1 MKPIEELQSYL
12 VDKSFSQIF
21 VLTDENTGKY
31 CLPILLEKV
40 DEISDKQATLLEIPS
55 GEASKTM
62 ETVINLCSSLLESNA
77 DRNSVLISLGGGV
90 VTDIGAFVSSIFK
103 RGIQN
108 INIPT
113 TLLAM
118 IDASIGYKTGVNLN
132 GIKNVIGSFN
142 TNTLTF
148 IDTEFLNTLAKEEM
162 FDGMAEMLKTFL
174 VMDKVFLDKFVS
186 KQDFQH
192 IEDEFVFRCIEL
204 KENIVS
210 KDLYDKKERKILN
223 FGHTFG
229 HALESLY
236 LLQGKTISHG
246 KAIAIGMFCA
256 LLLSEKKY
264 NVPHEA
270 FLPIYQFLNNHFP
283 IPELN
288 KELFENLI
296 PYLYNDKKTLN
307 SQMNFVLLKAVGTPQ
322 IDVKIMEE
330 ELLSVF

>member
-1 MKPIEELQSYL
+1 MIPITELQNYL
-12 VDKSFSQIF
+12 VNNNFSQIF

-31 CLPILLEKV
+31 CLPILLEKI
-40 DEISDKQATLLEIPS
+40 DEISDRQATLLEIPS
-55 GEASKTM
+55 SEETKTM
-62 ETVINLCSSLLESNA
+62 ETAINLCNSLLDSKA
-77 DRNSVLISLGGGV
+77 DRNSVIISLGGGV
-90 VTDIGAFVSSIFK
+90 VTDMGAFVSSIYK

-108 INIPT
+108 INVPT
-113 TLLAM
+113 SLLAM
-118 IDASIGYKTGVNLN
+118 IDASIGFKTGVNLHDV
-132 GIKNVIGSFN
+132 KNAVGTFN
-142 TNTLTF
+142 TNTLSF
-148 IDTEFLNTLAKEEM
+148 LDTDFLQTLPEEEM
-162 FDGMAEMLKTFL
+162 LNGVAEMLKTFL
-174 VMDKVFLDKFVS
+174 VMDEDFLREFIS
-186 KQDFQH
+186 KQDFQT
-192 IEDEFVFRCIEL
+192 IEDEFILRCIEL
-204 KENIVS
+204 KENVVA
-210 KDLYDKKERKILN
+210 KDLYDRKERKILN
-223 FGHTFG
+223 FGHTIG

-236 LLQGKTISHG
+236 LSQGKTTSHG

-264 NVPHEA
+264 NVSHET